1 MTKRLSPALLNI
13 IKIVIAIGLLL
24 YLAIG
29 GAIDWSSLARLGS
42 RWDLAFAA
50 LLALMA
56 AVTANAIRL
65 CILFRPPAL
74 FLTFWSSLR
83 LTMVGTFFNA
93 CLPGS
98 TGGDLVRMYYAS
110 EGNNGRRAETVTVI
124 LLDRVV
130 GLLALLLVPLIVLLL
145 LPGLAGSFQ
154 FVQEI
159 ALGAAGISVLVITG
173 LVLGAKLFPR
183 IDRISFPAFERLR
196 LKELLSRFDA
206 LFRTYGDR
214 PGMFLTAIAVALVSH
229 GFTIFAMLMIT
240 LTIVPEPLNP
250 SIFVLMPV
258 GFLANAVPITPGGL
272 GVGEVAFTNLFA
284 LAGARGGAETLLSW
298 RVLTIVVGL
307 FGLVFYL
314 NGRKQFKMQLTPP
327 ASTQQAEVL

>member
-1 MTKRLSPALLNI
+1 MKRRLSPALLNV

-29 GAIDWSSLARLGS
+29 GAIDWNSLARFS
-42 RWDLAFAA
+42 SHWDLAFAA

-65 CILFRPPAL
+65 CILFKPPGL

-110 EGNNGRRAETVTVI
+110 EGNIGRRAETVTVI

-130 GLLALLLVPLIVLLL
+130 GLLALLLVPLIVLVL
-145 LPGLAGSFQ
+145 LPGLAGAFP
-154 FVQEI
+154 FVQDI
-159 ALGAAGISVLVITG
+159 ALGAAAISILVIVG
-173 LVLGAKLFPR
+173 LVLGVKLLPR
-183 IDRISFPAFERLR
+183 IDRISFSAFERFRLR
-196 LKELLSRFDA
+196 ELLVRFEA
-206 LFRTYGDR
+206 LFGSYGDR
-214 PGMFLTAIAVALVSH
+214 PGMFLAALAVALVSH
-229 GFTIFAMLMIT
+229 GFTIFAMLLIT

-250 SIFVLMPV
+250 SIFVLMPI

-272 GVGEVAFTNLFA
+272 GVGEVAFANLFA
-284 LAGARGGAETLLSW
+284 LAGASGGAETLLSW
-298 RVLTIVVGL
+298 RVLTIIVGL
-307 FGLVFYL
+307 VGLVFYL
-314 NGRKQFKMQLTPP
+314 NGRKQFKMELTSP
-327 ASTQQAEVL
+327 AATQQAEVL